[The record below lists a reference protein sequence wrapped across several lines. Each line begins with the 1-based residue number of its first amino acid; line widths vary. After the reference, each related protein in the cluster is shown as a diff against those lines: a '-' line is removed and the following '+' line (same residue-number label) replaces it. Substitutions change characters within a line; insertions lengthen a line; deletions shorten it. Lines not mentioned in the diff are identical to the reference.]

1 MSARSRVIVRL
12 FTSLFI
18 SVLARVSSIILLC
31 CLCIAATSASEH
43 PPASNNQTLTPEL
56 TQPKPQA
63 LTKDQ
68 LADIQTLYTQ
78 PASTEALSALAQR
91 LNLQLDT
98 RGQFVQLRHLQV
110 LKKPLLSQGQFIFS
124 PTQGLVWQ
132 QQRPFNTLMVLKD
145 QQLIQ
150 QNSQGKIQHFSAGA
164 NGNPIAQQL
173 PRLLQAIMAGDIDA
187 LSADFNLF
195 MPAAQSVI
203 QPVIQPATKP
213 ENRSWQLGLQAKDPQ
228 VQSSMGNITL
238 SGDTLIRSLI
248 MTSNQADISDYTQIQ
263 FTLTQQGPLSETE
276 LALFSLGNESA
287 K

>member
-1 MSARSRVIVRL
+1 MSL
-12 FTSLFI
+12 FTSIFI
-18 SVLARVSSIILLC
+18 SVLARVSSIIMLC
-31 CLCIAATSASEH
+31 CLCIAASSASEH
-43 PPASNNQTLTPEL
+43 PPAGNNEPL
-56 TQPKPQA
+56 TQ
-63 LTKDQ
+63 TQ
-68 LADIQTLYTQ
+68 LADIQALYTQ
-78 PASTEALSALAQR
+78 PATTEDLSALAQQ

-98 RGQFVQLRHLQV
+98 RGKFVQLRHLQV

-132 QQRPFNTLMVLKD
+132 QQRPFNTLMMLKD

-150 QNSQGKIQHFSAGA
+150 QNSQGKIQHFNAGA
-164 NGNPIAQQL
+164 NGNSIAQQL

-195 MPAAQSVI
+195 MPAAQS
-203 QPVIQPATKP
+203 VIQPATKP

>member
-1 MSARSRVIVRL
+1 M
-12 FTSLFI
+12 
-18 SVLARVSSIILLC
+18 LC
-31 CLCIAATSASEH
+31 CLCIAATSASER

-63 LTKDQ
+63 LNQALTKEQ

-78 PASTEALSALAQR
+78 PATTEDLSALAQQ

-110 LKKPLLSQGQFIFS
+110 LIKPLLSQGQFIFS

-132 QQRPFNTLMVLKD
+132 QQRPFKTLMVLKD
-145 QQLIQ
+145 QQLTQ

-187 LSADFNLF
+187 LSVDFNLF

-203 QPVIQPATKP
+203 QP

-248 MTSNQADISDYTQIQ
+248 MTSNQADVRDYTQIQ

>member
-18 SVLARVSSIILLC
+18 RVLARVSSIIMLC

-63 LTKDQ
+63 LTKGQ
-68 LADIQTLYTQ
+68 LADIQALYTQ
-78 PASTEALSALAQR
+78 PASTEALSALAQQ

-173 PRLLQAIMAGDIDA
+173 PRLLQAIMAGDIAA

-195 MPAAQSVI
+195 MPATQLAT
-203 QPVIQPATKP
+203 QPETQP

-248 MTSNQADISDYTQIQ
+248 MISNQADVRDYTQIQ
-263 FTLTQQGPLSETE
+263 FTQTQQGQLSEAE

>member
-1 MSARSRVIVRL
+1 MSARRRAFV
-12 FTSLFI
+12 
-18 SVLARVSSIILLC
+18 SVVASVSSLVILLC
-31 CLCIAATSASEH
+31 LHIGIVSANER
-43 PPASNNQTLTPEL
+43 PPASSNQTLTPEL

-63 LTKDQ
+63 LTKEQ
-68 LADIQTLYTQ
+68 LADIQTLYSQ
-78 PASTEALSALAQR
+78 PASAEALSALAQQ

-110 LKKPLLSQGQFIFS
+110 LKKPLLSQGLFIFS
-124 PTQGLVWQ
+124 PAQGLVWQ

-150 QNSQGKIQHFSAGA
+150 QNSQGKVQHLNAAGS
-164 NGNPIAQQL
+164 GNPIAQQL

-187 LSADFNLF
+187 LSADFKLF
-195 MPAAQSVI
+195 MPATQS
-203 QPVIQPATKP
+203 ATQSTS
-213 ENRSWQLGLQAKDPQ
+213 RSWQLGLQAKDPQ
-228 VQSSMGNITL
+228 VLSSMGNITI

-248 MTSNQADISDYTQIQ
+248 MTSNQADVRDYTQIQ
-263 FTLTQQGPLSETE
+263 FTQTQQGPLSETE

>member
-78 PASTEALSALAQR
+78 PATTEDLSALAQQ
-91 LNLQLDT
+91 LNLQQDT

-110 LKKPLLSQGQFIFS
+110 LIKPLLSQGQFIFS

-173 PRLLQAIMAGDIDA
+173 PRLLQAIMAGDIAA

-195 MPAAQSVI
+195 MPATQLAT
-203 QPVIQPATKP
+203 QPETQP

>member
-18 SVLARVSSIILLC
+18 SVLARVSSIIMLC
-31 CLCIAATSASEH
+31 CLCIAATSASER

-132 QQRPFNTLMVLKD
+132 QQRPFKTLMVLKD

-173 PRLLQAIMAGDIDA
+173 PRLLQAIMAGDIAA

-195 MPAAQSVI
+195 MPAT
-203 QPVIQPATKP
+203 QPANQP
-213 ENRSWQLGLQAKDPQ
+213 ANRSWQLGLQAKDPQ

-248 MTSNQADISDYTQIQ
+248 MTSNQADVRDYTQIQ
-263 FTLTQQGPLSETE
+263 FTQTQQGQLSEAE

>member
-1 MSARSRVIVRL
+1 MSV
-12 FTSLFI
+12 FTSI
-18 SVLARVSSIILLC
+18 LARVSSIIMLC
-31 CLCIAATSASEH
+31 GLCIAATSASEH
-43 PPASNNQTLTPEL
+43 PPASNNEPL
-56 TQPKPQA
+56 TQA
-63 LTKDQ
+63 Q
-68 LADIQTLYTQ
+68 LADIQALYTQ
-78 PASTEALSALAQR
+78 PASTEALSALAQQ

-98 RGQFVQLRHLQV
+98 RGQFVQLRYLQV

-132 QQRPFNTLMVLKD
+132 QQRPFKTLMVLKD

-195 MPAAQSVI
+195 MPAPQSAT
-203 QPVIQPATKP
+203 QSVIQPATKP
-213 ENRSWQLGLQAKDPQ
+213 ADKSWQLGLQAKDPQ

-263 FTLTQQGPLSETE
+263 FTQTQQGQLSEAE
-276 LALFSLGNESA
+276 LALFSLGNESV

>member
-1 MSARSRVIVRL
+1 MSARSRVFVSVFTRL
-12 FTSLFI
+12 FTSVFT
-18 SVLARVSSIILLC
+18 SVLARVSSIIILC
-31 CLCIAATSASEH
+31 CLCVAATSASEH
-43 PPASNNQTLTPEL
+43 PPASNIESL
-56 TQPKPQA
+56 TQ
-63 LTKDQ
+63 TQ
-68 LADIQTLYTQ
+68 LADIQALYTQ
-78 PASTEALSALAQR
+78 PATTEALSALAQQ
-91 LNLQLDT
+91 LDLQLDT

-132 QQRPFNTLMVLKD
+132 QLRPFKTLMVLKD

-150 QNSQGKIQHFSAGA
+150 QNSQGKVQHLNAGA

-173 PRLLQAIMAGDIDA
+173 PRLLQAIMAGDIAA
-187 LSADFNLF
+187 LSADFKLF
-195 MPAAQSVI
+195 MPAIQFATQSAT
-203 QPVIQPATKP
+203 QPTTQSA
-213 ENRSWQLGLQAKDPQ
+213 NRSWQLGLQAKDPQ

-263 FTLTQQGPLSETE
+263 FTQTQQGPLSEAE
-276 LALFSLGNESA
+276 LALFNLGNESA

>member
-18 SVLARVSSIILLC
+18 SVLARVSSIIMLC
-31 CLCIAATSASEH
+31 CLCIAATSASER

-68 LADIQTLYTQ
+68 LADIQTLYAQ
-78 PASTEALSALAQR
+78 PASTEALSALAQQ

-173 PRLLQAIMAGDIDA
+173 PRLLQAIMAGDIAA
-187 LSADFNLF
+187 LSTDFNLF
-195 MPAAQSVI
+195 MPA
-203 QPVIQPATKP
+203 TKSADKPETQP

-248 MTSNQADISDYTQIQ
+248 MTSNQADVRDYTQIQ
-263 FTLTQQGPLSETE
+263 FTQPQQGPLSEAE

>member
-1 MSARSRVIVRL
+1 MSARSRVFLSL
-12 FTSLFI
+12 FTSVFTSI
-18 SVLARVSSIILLC
+18 LARVSSIIMLC
-31 CLCIAATSASEH
+31 CLCIAATSANEH
-43 PPASNNQTLTPEL
+43 PPASNNEPL
-56 TQPKPQA
+56 TQA
-63 LTKDQ
+63 Q
-68 LADIQTLYTQ
+68 LADIQALYTQ
-78 PASTEALSALAQR
+78 PASTEALSALAQQ

-150 QNSQGKIQHFSAGA
+150 QNSQGKIQHFSAEA

-195 MPAAQSVI
+195 MPTAQSAT
-203 QPVIQPATKP
+203 QSVIQPATKP
-213 ENRSWQLGLQAKDPQ
+213 ADKSWQLGLQAKDPQ

-248 MTSNQADISDYTQIQ
+248 MTSNQAKVRDYTQIQ
-263 FTLTQQGPLSETE
+263 FTQTQQGPLSETE

>member
-1 MSARSRVIVRL
+1 MSARSRVFLSL
-12 FTSLFI
+12 FTGIFI
-18 SVLARVSSIILLC
+18 SVLARVSSIIMLC
-31 CLCIAATSASEH
+31 CLCIAATSASER

-63 LTKDQ
+63 LTKGQ

-78 PASTEALSALAQR
+78 PASTEALSALAQQ

-98 RGQFVQLRHLQV
+98 RGQFVQLRHLRV

-195 MPAAQSVI
+195 MPAAQ
-203 QPVIQPATKP
+203 PANQPA
-213 ENRSWQLGLQAKDPQ
+213 NRSWQLGLQAKDPQ

-248 MTSNQADISDYTQIQ
+248 MTSNQADVRDYTQIQ
-263 FTLTQQGPLSETE
+263 FTQTQQGQLSEAE

>member
-18 SVLARVSSIILLC
+18 RVLARVSSIIMLC
-31 CLCIAATSASEH
+31 CLCIAATSASER

-63 LTKDQ
+63 LNQALTKEQ

-78 PASTEALSALAQR
+78 PATTEDLSALAQQ

-110 LKKPLLSQGQFIFS
+110 LIKPLLSQGQFIFS

-132 QQRPFNTLMVLKD
+132 QQRPFKTLMVLKD
-145 QQLIQ
+145 QQLTQ

-187 LSADFNLF
+187 LSVDFNLF

-203 QPVIQPATKP
+203 QP

-248 MTSNQADISDYTQIQ
+248 MTSNQADVRDYTQIQ

>member
-1 MSARSRVIVRL
+1 MSARSRVFLSL
-12 FTSLFI
+12 FTGIFI
-18 SVLARVSSIILLC
+18 SVLARVSSIIMLC
-31 CLCIAATSASEH
+31 CLCIAATSANER
-43 PPASNNQTLTPEL
+43 PPARNNQTLTPEL

-78 PASTEALSALAQR
+78 PASTEALSALAQQ

-132 QQRPFNTLMVLKD
+132 QQRPFNTLIVLKD

-173 PRLLQAIMAGDIDA
+173 PRLLQAIMAGDIAA
-187 LSADFNLF
+187 LSTDFNLF
-195 MPAAQSVI
+195 MPA
-203 QPVIQPATKP
+203 TKSADKPETQP

-248 MTSNQADISDYTQIQ
+248 MTSNQADVRDYTQIQ
-263 FTLTQQGPLSETE
+263 FTQPQQGPLSEAE

>member
-1 MSARSRVIVRL
+1 M
-12 FTSLFI
+12 
-18 SVLARVSSIILLC
+18 LC

-63 LTKDQ
+63 LTKGQ
-68 LADIQTLYTQ
+68 LADIQALYTQ
-78 PASTEALSALAQR
+78 PASTEALSALAQQ

-150 QNSQGKIQHFSAGA
+150 QNSQGKIQHFSSGA

-173 PRLLQAIMAGDIDA
+173 PRLLQAIMAGDIAA

-195 MPAAQSVI
+195 MPATQLAT
-203 QPVIQPATKP
+203 QPETQP

-248 MTSNQADISDYTQIQ
+248 MISNQADVRDYTQIQ
-263 FTLTQQGPLSETE
+263 FTQTQQGQLSEAE

>member
-18 SVLARVSSIILLC
+18 SVLARVSSIIMLC

-63 LTKDQ
+63 LTKGQ
-68 LADIQTLYTQ
+68 LADIQALYTQ

-91 LNLQLDT
+91 LNLQLYT

-150 QNSQGKIQHFSAGA
+150 QNSQGKIQHFSSGA

-173 PRLLQAIMAGDIDA
+173 PRLLQAIMAGDIAA

-195 MPAAQSVI
+195 MPATQL
-203 QPVIQPATKP
+203 ATQP
-213 ENRSWQLGLQAKDPQ
+213 ENRSWQLGLKAKDPQ

-248 MTSNQADISDYTQIQ
+248 MTSNQADVRDYTQIQ
-263 FTLTQQGPLSETE
+263 FTQTQQGQLSEAE

>member
-150 QNSQGKIQHFSAGA
+150 QNSQGKIQHFSSGA

-173 PRLLQAIMAGDIDA
+173 PRLLQAIMAGDIAA

-195 MPAAQSVI
+195 MPATQL
-203 QPVIQPATKP
+203 ATQP
-213 ENRSWQLGLQAKDPQ
+213 ENRSWQLGLKAKDPQ

-238 SGDTLIRSLI
+238 SGDTLIRSLM
-248 MTSNQADISDYTQIQ
+248 MTSNQADVRDYTQIQ

-276 LALFSLGNESA
+276 LAFFSLGNESA

>member
-18 SVLARVSSIILLC
+18 RVLARVSSIFMLC
-31 CLCIAATSASEH
+31 CLCIAATSASER

-63 LTKDQ
+63 LTKGQ
-68 LADIQTLYTQ
+68 LADIQALYTQ
-78 PASTEALSALAQR
+78 PASTEALSALAQQ

-98 RGQFVQLRHLQV
+98 RGQFVQLRYLQV

-132 QQRPFNTLMVLKD
+132 QQRPFKTLMVLKD
-145 QQLIQ
+145 QRLIQ
-150 QNSQGKIQHFSAGA
+150 QNSQGKIQHFSSGA

-173 PRLLQAIMAGDIDA
+173 PRLLQAIMAGDIAA

-195 MPAAQSVI
+195 MPATQLAT
-203 QPVIQPATKP
+203 QPAIQPATKP
-213 ENRSWQLGLQAKDPQ
+213 ADKSWQLGLQAKDPQ

-248 MTSNQADISDYTQIQ
+248 MISNQADVRDYTQIQ
-263 FTLTQQGPLSETE
+263 FTQTQQGQLSEAE

>member
-1 MSARSRVIVRL
+1 MSARSRVFVSL
-12 FTSLFI
+12 FTSIFI
-18 SVLARVSSIILLC
+18 SVLARVSSIIMLC

-43 PPASNNQTLTPEL
+43 PPASNNEPL
-56 TQPKPQA
+56 TQA
-63 LTKDQ
+63 Q
-68 LADIQTLYTQ
+68 LADIQALYTQ
-78 PASTEALSALAQR
+78 PASTEALSALAQQ

-98 RGQFVQLRHLQV
+98 RGQFVQLRYLQV
-110 LKKPLLSQGQFIFS
+110 LKKPLLSQGLFIFS

-187 LSADFNLF
+187 LSADFSLF
-195 MPAAQSVI
+195 MLATQSI
-203 QPVIQPATKP
+203 NKPETQPADK
-213 ENRSWQLGLQAKDPQ
+213 SWQLGLQAKDPQ

-248 MTSNQADISDYTQIQ
+248 MTSNQANVRDYTQIQ
-263 FTLTQQGPLSETE
+263 FTQTQQGPLSEAE

>member
-1 MSARSRVIVRL
+1 MSARSRVFLSL
-12 FTSLFI
+12 FTSVFTSI
-18 SVLARVSSIILLC
+18 LARVSSIIMLC
-31 CLCIAATSASEH
+31 CLCIAATSANEH
-43 PPASNNQTLTPEL
+43 PPASNNEPL
-56 TQPKPQA
+56 TQA
-63 LTKDQ
+63 Q
-68 LADIQTLYTQ
+68 LADIQALYTQ
-78 PASTEALSALAQR
+78 PASTEALSALAQQ

-98 RGQFVQLRHLQV
+98 RGLFVQLRHLQV

-132 QQRPFNTLMVLKD
+132 QQRPFKTLMVLKD

-150 QNSQGKIQHFSAGA
+150 QNSQGKIQHFSAEA

-195 MPAAQSVI
+195 MPATQSVN
-203 QPVIQPATKP
+203 KP

-248 MTSNQADISDYTQIQ
+248 MTSNQANVRDYTQIQ
-263 FTLTQQGPLSETE
+263 FTQTQQGPLSETE

>member
-18 SVLARVSSIILLC
+18 SVLARVSSIIMLC

-63 LTKDQ
+63 LNQALTKEQ

-91 LNLQLDT
+91 LNLQLYT

-173 PRLLQAIMAGDIDA
+173 PRLLQAIMAGDIAA

-195 MPAAQSVI
+195 MPATQLAT
-203 QPVIQPATKP
+203 QPETQP

-238 SGDTLIRSLI
+238 SGDTLIRSLV
-248 MTSNQADISDYTQIQ
+248 MTSNQADVRDYTQIQ
-263 FTLTQQGPLSETE
+263 FTQTQQGQLSEAE

>member
-1 MSARSRVIVRL
+1 MSARSRVFLSL
-12 FTSLFI
+12 FTGIFI
-18 SVLARVSSIILLC
+18 SVLARVSSIIMLC
-31 CLCIAATSASEH
+31 CLCIAATSANER
-43 PPASNNQTLTPEL
+43 PPARNNQTLTPEL

-150 QNSQGKIQHFSAGA
+150 QNSQGKIQHFSSRA

-173 PRLLQAIMAGDIDA
+173 PRLLQAIMAGDIAA

-195 MPAAQSVI
+195 MPATQLAT
-203 QPVIQPATKP
+203 QPETQP

-248 MTSNQADISDYTQIQ
+248 MISNQADVRDYTQIQ
-263 FTLTQQGPLSETE
+263 FTQTQQGQLSEAE